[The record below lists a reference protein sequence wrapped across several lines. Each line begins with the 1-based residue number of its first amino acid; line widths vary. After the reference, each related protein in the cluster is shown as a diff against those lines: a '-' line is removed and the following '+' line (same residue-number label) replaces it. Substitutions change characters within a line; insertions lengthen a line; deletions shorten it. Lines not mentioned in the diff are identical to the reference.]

1 MKRVIDEE
9 TGQDVWVRHGSG
21 KMKWPDGGEY
31 EGYWNDSKMCG
42 SGRFVHANGDVYTGE
57 FEDNKA
63 NGRGI
68 YE

>member
-1 MKRVIDEE
+1 
-9 TGQDVWVRHGSG
+9 
-21 KMKWPDGGEY
+21 MKWPDGGEY
-31 EGYWNDSKMCG
+31 EGYWNDSKMSG